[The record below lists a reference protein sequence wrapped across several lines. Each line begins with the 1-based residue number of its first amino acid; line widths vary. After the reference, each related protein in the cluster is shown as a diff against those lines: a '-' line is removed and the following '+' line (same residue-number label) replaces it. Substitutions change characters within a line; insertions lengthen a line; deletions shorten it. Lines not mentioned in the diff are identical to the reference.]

1 MPADHPGCGWISA
14 GKDTFRHGP
23 FVSISLPVEAL
34 RDGSQKRTAM
44 REMEPCRLRAERKPA
59 PPACKSKFKGRNDL
73 LEHFAGLHSSYK
85 ARMNLEGGP
94 RKFP

>member
-1 MPADHPGCGWISA
+1 
-14 GKDTFRHGP
+14 
-23 FVSISLPVEAL
+23 
-34 RDGSQKRTAM
+34 M